1 MAYIE
6 QLHLDAIND
15 SEYQLIKHSA
25 IYQIDKEDAAKKS
38 AEITKKIAIEFAE
51 WLDYTN
57 EQVKENSNYESWF
70 EEFLKPKQPND
81 GIQTS

>member
-1 MAYIE
+1 MAYNYLEELYFQTIW
-6 QLHLDAIND
+6 N
-15 SEYQLIKHSA
+15 HSV
-25 IYQIDKEDAAKKS
+25 EDAAKQS

-51 WLDYTN
+51 WADRQALTGFC
-57 EQVKENSNYESWF
+57 ESDF